1 MVLPFEDCNHMG
13 CLPDQV
19 KLTRS
24 LNEELDQAMK
34 DIRQFGN
41 QGAESSRRITELESL
56 CKKLK
61 KENTTLELMAQSR
74 DELIMEIAVETRLDK
89 MGEDDHDDNSEDE
102 DDDENGGDAAA
113 PPLLPCH
120 LLTPPLLP
128 PLS

>member
-1 MVLPFEDCNHMG
+1 
-13 CLPDQV
+13 
-19 KLTRS
+19 
-24 LNEELDQAMK
+24 MK

-74 DELIMEIAVETRLDK
+74 DELIMEIVVETRLDK

-120 LLTPPLLP
+120 LLMPPLLP